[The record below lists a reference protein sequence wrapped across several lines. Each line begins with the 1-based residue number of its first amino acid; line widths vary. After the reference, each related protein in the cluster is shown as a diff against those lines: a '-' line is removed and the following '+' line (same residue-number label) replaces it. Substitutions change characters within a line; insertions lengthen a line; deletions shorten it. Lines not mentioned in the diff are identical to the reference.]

1 MNKILQANIPEAEIY
16 ETGKNNLK
24 NPTIF
29 VGFVGAG
36 LVGTIATDHMINE
49 LNMKEVGFL
58 RSKHLPPSTV
68 FMQGRLRHPFRIY
81 SNEDGSICVI
91 ICEIIIS
98 KDGIYNIA
106 MAILEWA
113 EKKGSNE
120 IIVLDGVAANK
131 HDGETFFAAELDLCR
146 IMEEHDIKMIPQGF
160 ITGISGGILNECL
173 IRKIRGVTLLV
184 KADEATPDPV
194 AATTIIE
201 AVNRL
206 YETEIDTTSLKKQ
219 KKQLGVELRELS
231 DKYSEH
237 KKIDSN
243 MYM

>member
-1 MNKILQANIPEAEIY
+1 MQSNIPEAEIY
-16 ETGKNNLK
+16 ETEKNKLK

-36 LVGTIATDHMINE
+36 LVGTIAIDHMINE
-49 LNMKEVGFL
+49 LDMKEIGFL

-81 SNEDGSICVI
+81 SNNDGSVCAI

-106 MAILEWA
+106 MAILDWA

-120 IIVLDGVAANK
+120 IIVLDGVADKK
-131 HDGETFFAAELDLCR
+131 HDGNAFFAAEIDLCR
-146 IMEEHDIKMIPQGF
+146 VMEENDIKMIPQGF

-173 IRKIRGVTLLV
+173 IRKIRGITLLV
-184 KADEATPDPV
+184 KANESTPDPI

-201 AVNRL
+201 AVNRV
-206 YETEIDTTSLKKQ
+206 YEIGINTKNLKKQ
-219 KKQLGVELRELS
+219 KKQIGADLRELS
-231 DKYSEH
+231 NKYSEH

>member
-1 MNKILQANIPEAEIY
+1 MQSNIPEAEIY
-16 ETGKNNLK
+16 ETGKNNLN

-36 LVGTIATDHMINE
+36 LVGTIAIDHMINE
-49 LNMKEVGFL
+49 LNMKEVGFM

-81 SNEDGSICVI
+81 SNDNGSVCAI

-120 IIVLDGVAANK
+120 IIVLDGVADSK
-131 HDGETFFAAELDLCR
+131 HDGEAFFAAEVDMCR
-146 IMEEHDIKMIPQGF
+146 IMEEKDIKMIPQGF

-173 IRKIRGVTLLV
+173 IRKIRGVTLLL
-184 KADEATPDPV
+184 KADEMMPDPV
-194 AATTIIE
+194 AAATIIE

-206 YETEIDTTSLKKQ
+206 YEIGIDTKNLKKQ
-219 KKQLGVELRELS
+219 KKQMSADLKELS

-237 KKIDSN
+237 KKIYSN

>member
-1 MNKILQANIPEAEIY
+1 MQPNIPEAEIY
-16 ETGKNNLK
+16 ETGKNNLN

-36 LVGTIATDHMINE
+36 LVGTIAIDHMINE

-81 SNEDGSICVI
+81 SNNDGSVCAI

-120 IIVLDGVAANK
+120 IIVLDGVADSK
-131 HDGETFFAAELDLCR
+131 HDGEAFFAAEVDMCR
-146 IMEEHDIKMIPQGF
+146 IMEENDIKMIPQGF

-184 KADEATPDPV
+184 KADESTPDPV
-194 AATTIIE
+194 AAATIIE

-206 YETEIDTTSLKKQ
+206 YETEIDTTNLKKQ
-219 KKQLGVELRELS
+219 KQQLGVELRELS

>member
-1 MNKILQANIPEAEIY
+1 MQANIPEAEIY

-36 LVGTIATDHMINE
+36 LVGTIAIDHMINE
-49 LNMKEVGFL
+49 LGMKEVGFL

-81 SNEDGSICVI
+81 SNDDGSICAI

-113 EKKGSNE
+113 EKKGSTE
-120 IIVLDGVAANK
+120 IIVLDGVAASK
-131 HDGETFFAAELDLCR
+131 HDGEAFFAAEVDLCR
-146 IMEEHDIKMIPQGF
+146 IMEENDIKMIPQGF

-184 KADEATPDPV
+184 KADEMTPDPV
-194 AATTIIE
+194 AAATIIE

-206 YETEIDTTSLKKQ
+206 YETEIDTSNLKKQ

-237 KKIDSN
+237 KKLDN
-243 MYM
+243 GMYM

>member
-1 MNKILQANIPEAEIY
+1 LQTNIPEAEIY

-29 VGFVGAG
+29 AGFVGAG
-36 LVGTIATDHMINE
+36 LAGTIAIDHMINE
-49 LNMKEVGFL
+49 LGMKEVGFL

-81 SNEDGSICVI
+81 SNDDGSICAI

-113 EKKGSNE
+113 EKKGSTE
-120 IIVLDGVAANK
+120 IIVLDGVAASK
-131 HDGETFFAAELDLCR
+131 HDGETFFAAEVDLCR
-146 IMEEHDIKMIPQGF
+146 IMEENDIKMIPQGF

-184 KADEATPDPV
+184 KADEMTPDPV

-206 YETEIDTTSLKKQ
+206 YETEIDISNLKKQ

-231 DKYSEH
+231 DKYTEH

>member
-1 MNKILQANIPEAEIY
+1 MQTNIPEAEIY
-16 ETGKNNLK
+16 ETSKNNLK

-36 LVGTIATDHMINE
+36 LVGTIAIDHMINQ
-49 LNMKEVGFL
+49 LDMKEVGFL

-81 SNEDGSICVI
+81 SNNDGSICAI

-131 HDGETFFAAELDLCR
+131 HDGEAFFAAEVDLCR
-146 IMEEHDIKMIPQGF
+146 IMEENDIKMIPQGF

-173 IRKIRGVTLLV
+173 IRKIRGVTLLA
-184 KADEATPDPV
+184 KADERTPDPV
-194 AATTIIE
+194 AAATIIE

-206 YETEIDTTSLKKQ
+206 YETEIDTTNLKKQ

>member
-1 MNKILQANIPEAEIY
+1 MQANIPEAEIY

-36 LVGTIATDHMINE
+36 LAGTIAIDHMINE
-49 LNMKEVGFL
+49 LGMKEVGFL

-81 SNEDGSICVI
+81 SNDDGSICAI

-113 EKKGSNE
+113 EKKGSTE
-120 IIVLDGVAANK
+120 IIVLDGVAASK
-131 HDGETFFAAELDLCR
+131 HDGEAFFAAEVDLCR
-146 IMEEHDIKMIPQGF
+146 IMEENDIKMIPQGF

-184 KADEATPDPV
+184 KADEMTPDPV

-206 YETEIDTTSLKKQ
+206 YETEIDTSNLKKQ

-231 DKYSEH
+231 DKYTEH

>member
-1 MNKILQANIPEAEIY
+1 MQANIPDAEIY

-24 NPTIF
+24 NPSIF
-29 VGFVGAG
+29 AGFVGSG
-36 LVGTIATDHMINE
+36 LAGTIAIDHMINE
-49 LNMKEVGFL
+49 LGMKEVGFL

-81 SNEDGSICVI
+81 SNDDGSICAI

-113 EKKGSNE
+113 EKKGSTE
-120 IIVLDGVAANK
+120 IIVLDGVAASK
-131 HDGETFFAAELDLCR
+131 HDGEAFFAAEVDLCR
-146 IMEEHDIKMIPQGF
+146 IMEENDIKMIPQGF

-184 KADEATPDPV
+184 KADEMTPDPV
-194 AATTIIE
+194 AAATIIE

-206 YETEIDTTSLKKQ
+206 YETEIDTSNLKKQ

-231 DKYSEH
+231 DKYTEH

>member
-1 MNKILQANIPEAEIY
+1 MQTNIPEAEIY

-29 VGFVGAG
+29 AGFVGAG
-36 LVGTIATDHMINE
+36 LAGTIAIDHMINE
-49 LNMKEVGFL
+49 LGMKEVGFL

-81 SNEDGSICVI
+81 SNDDGSICAI

-113 EKKGSNE
+113 EKKGSTE
-120 IIVLDGVAANK
+120 IIVLDGVAASK
-131 HDGETFFAAELDLCR
+131 HDGETFFAAEVDLCR
-146 IMEEHDIKMIPQGF
+146 IMEENDIKMIPQGF

-184 KADEATPDPV
+184 KADEMTPDPV
-194 AATTIIE
+194 AAATIIE

-206 YETEIDTTSLKKQ
+206 YETEIDTSNLKKQ

-231 DKYSEH
+231 DKYTEH

>member
-1 MNKILQANIPEAEIY
+1 MQTNIPEAEIY

-113 EKKGSNE
+113 EKK
-120 IIVLDGVAANK
+120 AQMK
-131 HDGETFFAAELDLCR
+131 
-146 IMEEHDIKMIPQGF
+146 
-160 ITGISGGILNECL
+160 
-173 IRKIRGVTLLV
+173 
-184 KADEATPDPV
+184 
-194 AATTIIE
+194 
-201 AVNRL
+201 
-206 YETEIDTTSLKKQ
+206 
-219 KKQLGVELRELS
+219 
-231 DKYSEH
+231 
-237 KKIDSN
+237 
-243 MYM
+243 

>member
-1 MNKILQANIPEAEIY
+1 MQSNIPEAEIY
-16 ETGKNNLK
+16 EIEKNKLK

-36 LVGTIATDHMINE
+36 LVGTIAIDHIINE
-49 LNMKEVGFL
+49 LDMKEIGFL

-81 SNEDGSICVI
+81 SNNDGSIFAV

-98 KDGIYNIA
+98 KDGIYNIS
-106 MAILEWA
+106 MAILDCA

-120 IIVLDGVAANK
+120 IIVLDGVADKK
-131 HDGETFFAAELDLCR
+131 HDGNTFFAAEVDLCR
-146 IMEEHDIKMIPQGF
+146 VMKEHDIKIIPQGF

-173 IRKIRGVTLLV
+173 IRKIRGIALLV
-184 KADEATPDPV
+184 KANESIPDPI
-194 AATTIIE
+194 AAATIIE
-201 AVNRL
+201 AVNRV
-206 YETEIDTTSLKKQ
+206 YETEINTKNLKKQ
-219 KKQLGVELRELS
+219 KKQIGVDLRELS

>member
-1 MNKILQANIPEAEIY
+1 MQANIPEAEIY

-36 LVGTIATDHMINE
+36 LAGTIAIDHMINE
-49 LNMKEVGFL
+49 LGMKEVGFL

-81 SNEDGSICVI
+81 SNDDGSICAI

-120 IIVLDGVAANK
+120 IIVLDGVAASK
-131 HDGETFFAAELDLCR
+131 HDGEAFFAAEVDLCR
-146 IMEEHDIKMIPQGF
+146 IMEENDIKMIPQGF

-184 KADEATPDPV
+184 KADEITPDPV
-194 AATTIIE
+194 AAATIIE

-206 YETEIDTTSLKKQ
+206 YETEIDTSNLKKQ

-231 DKYSEH
+231 DKYTEH

>member
-1 MNKILQANIPEAEIY
+1 MQTNIPEAEIY

-81 SNEDGSICVI
+81 SNNDGSICVI

-98 KDGIYNIA
+98 KNGIYNIA

-120 IIVLDGVAANK
+120 IIVLDGVAASK
-131 HDGETFFAAELDLCR
+131 HDGEAFFAAEVDLCR
-146 IMEEHDIKMIPQGF
+146 IMEENDIKMIPQGF

-173 IRKIRGVTLLV
+173 IRKIRGVTLLA
-184 KADEATPDPV
+184 KADERTPDPV
-194 AATTIIE
+194 AAATIIE

-206 YETEIDTTSLKKQ
+206 YETEIDTTNLKKQ

-231 DKYSEH
+231 DKYTEH

>member
-1 MNKILQANIPEAEIY
+1 MQTNIPEAEIY

-81 SNEDGSICVI
+81 SNNDGSICVI

-98 KDGIYNIA
+98 KNGIYNIA

-120 IIVLDGVAANK
+120 IIVLDGVAASK
-131 HDGETFFAAELDLCR
+131 HDGEAFFAAEVDLCR
-146 IMEEHDIKMIPQGF
+146 IMEENDIKMIPQGF

-173 IRKIRGVTLLV
+173 IRKIRGVTLLA
-184 KADEATPDPV
+184 KADERTPDPV
-194 AATTIIE
+194 AAATIIE

-206 YETEIDTTSLKKQ
+206 YETEIDTTNLKKQ

>member
-1 MNKILQANIPEAEIY
+1 LQSNIPEAEIY
-16 ETGKNNLK
+16 EIGKNKLK

-36 LVGTIATDHMINE
+36 LVGTISIDHMINE
-49 LNMKEVGFL
+49 LDMKEIGFL
-58 RSKHLPPSTV
+58 RSKHLPPSAV

-81 SNEDGSICVI
+81 SNEDGNICAI

-106 MAILEWA
+106 MAILDWA

-120 IIVLDGVAANK
+120 IIVLDGVADKK
-131 HDGETFFAAELDLCR
+131 HDGKTFFAAEVDLCR
-146 IMEEHDIKMIPQGF
+146 VMEENDIKIIPQGF

-173 IRKIRGVTLLV
+173 IRKIRGITLLV
-184 KADEATPDPV
+184 KANEVNPDPI
-194 AATTIIE
+194 AAATIIE
-201 AVNRL
+201 AVNRV
-206 YETEIDTTSLKKQ
+206 YETGINTKNLKKQ
-219 KKQLGVELRELS
+219 KKQMGVDLRELS

>member
-1 MNKILQANIPEAEIY
+1 
-16 ETGKNNLK
+16 
-24 NPTIF
+24 
-29 VGFVGAG
+29 
-36 LVGTIATDHMINE
+36 MINE
-49 LNMKEVGFL
+49 LNMKEIGFL

-81 SNEDGSICVI
+81 SNNDGDICAI

-106 MAILEWA
+106 MAILDWA

-120 IIVLDGVAANK
+120 IIVLDGVASKK
-131 HDGETFFAAELDLCR
+131 HDGNAFFAAEVDLCR
-146 IMEEHDIKMIPQGF
+146 VMEENDIKMIPQGF

-173 IRKIRGVTLLV
+173 IRKIRGITLLV
-184 KADEATPDPV
+184 KANETIPDPI
-194 AATTIIE
+194 AATTIID
-201 AVNRL
+201 AINRV
-206 YETEIDTTSLKKQ
+206 YETKINTKNLKKQ
-219 KKQLGVELRELS
+219 RKQIGVDLRELS

>member
-1 MNKILQANIPEAEIY
+1 LQSNIPEAEIY
-16 ETGKNNLK
+16 EIVENKLK
-24 NPTIF
+24 NPIIF

-36 LVGTIATDHMINE
+36 LVGTIAVNHMINE
-49 LNMKEVGFL
+49 LSMKEIGFL

-81 SNEDGSICVI
+81 SNNDGSICAI

-106 MAILEWA
+106 MAILDWA

-120 IIVLDGVAANK
+120 IVVLDGVADKK
-131 HDGETFFAAELDLCR
+131 HDGNAFFAAEVDLCR
-146 IMEEHDIKMIPQGF
+146 VMEENNIQMIPQGF

-173 IRKIRGVTLLV
+173 IRKIRGITLLV
-184 KADEATPDPV
+184 KANESIPDPV
-194 AATTIIE
+194 AASTIIE
-201 AVNRL
+201 AVNRV
-206 YETEIDTTSLKKQ
+206 YETEINTKNLKKQ
-219 KKQLGVELRELS
+219 KKQIGVDLRELS

>member
-1 MNKILQANIPEAEIY
+1 MQSNIPEAEIY
-16 ETGKNNLK
+16 ETKKNKLK

-36 LVGTIATDHMINE
+36 LVGTIAINHMINE
-49 LNMKEVGFL
+49 LDMKEIGFL
-58 RSKHLPPSTV
+58 RSKHLPPSAV

-81 SNEDGSICVI
+81 SNEDGNICAI

-106 MAILEWA
+106 MAILDWA

-120 IIVLDGVAANK
+120 IIVLDGVADKK
-131 HDGETFFAAELDLCR
+131 HDGKTFFAAEVDLCR
-146 IMEEHDIKMIPQGF
+146 VMEENDIKMIPQGF

-173 IRKIRGVTLLV
+173 IRKIRGITLLV
-184 KADEATPDPV
+184 KANEVNPDPI
-194 AATTIIE
+194 AAATIIE
-201 AVNRL
+201 AVNRV
-206 YETEIDTTSLKKQ
+206 YETEINTKNLKKQ
-219 KKQLGVELRELS
+219 KKQMGLDLKELS

>member
-1 MNKILQANIPEAEIY
+1 MQTNIPEAEIY

-36 LVGTIATDHMINE
+36 LAGTIAIDHMINE
-49 LNMKEVGFL
+49 LGMKEVGFL

-81 SNEDGSICVI
+81 SNADGSICAI

-120 IIVLDGVAANK
+120 IIVLDGVAASK
-131 HDGETFFAAELDLCR
+131 HDGEAFFAAEVDLCR
-146 IMEEHDIKMIPQGF
+146 IMEENDIKMIPQGF

-173 IRKIRGVTLLV
+173 IRKIRGVTLLA
-184 KADEATPDPV
+184 KADERTPDPV
-194 AATTIIE
+194 AAATIIE

-206 YETEIDTTSLKKQ
+206 YETEIDTTNLKKQ

-231 DKYSEH
+231 DKYTEH